1 MTTTSRQRRTTIAD
15 VARAAGAS
23 ISTVSRVVNG
33 VDTVD
38 AALAERVRRTVVELG
53 YRPNAAAQGLARGRS
68 GTIGVLV
75 PDLANPY
82 FHDML
87 KALSALARGG
97 GQRVLVMDSG
107 EDPYEERELAEDL
120 IRHSDGILLCSPRMP
135 RADLAALA
143 HRGHPMV
150 VANRVV
156 LGLELHTIT
165 VDFFGG
171 MLAVCGHL
179 AQLGHREV
187 VYLSGPEASWANA
200 ERLRALEAA
209 RAFGLSF
216 RTIPCGS
223 TTEAG
228 YETASAALESGTRA
242 VVAYNDFVALGA
254 LARCADLGVRVPEE
268 VSVTGFDDIG
278 MARYASPG
286 LTTVRVPRDTLGRL
300 AGEALARLLQGAGG
314 EDPAAVPVELQVRGS
329 TAAPAGAPSA
339 AG

>member
-1 MTTTSRQRRTTIAD
+1 MTGVATSNRQRRTTIGD

-33 VDTVD
+33 VDSVD
-38 AALAERVRRTVVELG
+38 AALAERVRQVIVELG

-87 KALSALARGG
+87 KALSDVARGSG
-97 GQRVLVMDSG
+97 RRVLVMDSG
-107 EDPYEERELAEDL
+107 EDPYEERELADDL

-135 RADLAALA
+135 RADLADLA
-143 HRGHPMV
+143 RRGHPMV
-150 VANRVV
+150 VANRVL

-165 VDFFGG
+165 ADFFRG

-187 VYLSGPEASWANA
+187 VYLAGPEASWANA
-200 ERLRALEAA
+200 ERLRALGAA
-209 RAFGLSF
+209 EDFGLTF
-216 RTIPCGS
+216 RTLPCGA
-223 TTEAG
+223 TMEAG
-228 YETASAALESGTRA
+228 YEAAPAALEGGTRA

-254 LARCADLGVRVPEE
+254 LARFKDLGVRVPED

-278 MARYASPG
+278 MARYSSPA
-286 LTTVRVPRDTLGRL
+286 LTTVGVPRGLLARL
-300 AGEALARLLQGAGG
+300 AGEALVRQMQGAAPV
-314 EDPAAVPVELQVRGS
+314 DPEAVPVQLQVRDS
-329 TAAPAGAPSA
+329 TAAPA
-339 AG
+339 